1 MPSRAAKKK
10 RPLGDAP
17 PEIRTVLVVEDEPDV
32 LGVIDLSLRLLGKLD
47 VVAVADFAAAL
58 EAIGRRR
65 PDVILLDRMLPDLDG
80 LEGCRRLK
88 AAPESSTIPVIFL
101 SARSDPKDVKAGMK
115 AGADGYLT
123 KPFDPVVLAERIKAI
138 CKGS

>member
-1 MPSRAAKKK
+1 MASRAPRKR
-10 RPLGDAP
+10 RPLGDP
-17 PEIRTVLVVEDEPDV
+17 PKEVQTVLVVEDEPDV

-115 AGADGYLT
+115 AGAAGYLT

>member
-1 MPSRAAKKK
+1 M
-10 RPLGDAP
+10 
-17 PEIRTVLVVEDEPDV
+17 

-47 VVAVADFAAAL
+47 VVAVATFAEAL
-58 EAIGRRR
+58 DSIGRRR

-88 AAPESSTIPVIFL
+88 ADPASSDIPIVFL
-101 SARSDPKDVKAGMK
+101 SARSDPADVRAGMA

-123 KPFDPVVLAERIKAI
+123 KPFDPVVLSHRITAIIKDRDEHAGQTARKASR
-138 CKGS
+138 GRRRRR

>member
-1 MPSRAAKKK
+1 VREGAAQ
-10 RPLGDAP
+10 L
-17 PEIRTVLVVEDEPDV
+17 EVRTVLVVEDERDI

-47 VVAVADFAAAL
+47 VVAVDSYAAAL
-58 EAIGRRR
+58 EAIDRSP

-80 LEGCRRLK
+80 LEVCRRLK
-88 AAPESSTIPVIFL
+88 AAPASSGIPIVFL
-101 SARSDPKDVKAGMK
+101 SARSDPADVKAGMD

-123 KPFDPVVLAERIKAI
+123 KPFDPVVLAQRIRDI

>member
-1 MPSRAAKKK
+1 M
-10 RPLGDAP
+10 
-17 PEIRTVLVVEDEPDV
+17 VVEDEPDV

-47 VVAVADFAAAL
+47 VVAVANFAEAL

-88 AAPESSTIPVIFL
+88 ADPDSSTIPIVFL
-101 SARSDPKDVKAGMK
+101 SARSDPADVKAGLA

-123 KPFDPVVLAERIKAI
+123 KPFDPVVLSQHITAILKDRDEHAGQTARKAPR
-138 CKGS
+138 GRRRRR

>member
-1 MPSRAAKKK
+1 
-10 RPLGDAP
+10 
-17 PEIRTVLVVEDEPDV
+17 VVEDERDI

-47 VVAVADFAAAL
+47 VVAVDSFAAAL
-58 EAIGRRR
+58 EAIARRR

-80 LEGCRRLK
+80 LEVCRRLK
-88 AAPESSTIPVIFL
+88 AAPASSDIPIVFL
-101 SARSDPKDVKAGMK
+101 SARSDPADVKAGMD

-123 KPFDPVVLAERIKAI
+123 KPFDPVVLAQRIKAI

>member
-1 MPSRAAKKK
+1 M
-10 RPLGDAP
+10 
-17 PEIRTVLVVEDEPDV
+17 VEDEPDV
-32 LGVIDLSLRLLGKLD
+32 LGVIDLSLRLLGKLE
-47 VVAVADFAAAL
+47 VIAVADFAAAL

-88 AAPESSTIPVIFL
+88 AAPESNTIPVIFL

>member
-1 MPSRAAKKK
+1 MASRAARK
-10 RPLGDAP
+10 RRPQGSLPL
-17 PEIRTVLVVEDEPDV
+17 EIRTVLVVEDEPDV

-58 EAIGRRR
+58 DAIGRRR

-88 AAPESSTIPVIFL
+88 AAPESATIPIVFL
-101 SARSDPKDVKAGMK
+101 SARSDPADVKAGLA